1 MQGVTMN
8 NKNYGILIVDDEK
21 IVRESLYKWFLEDGY
36 RVDTAENAAEAL
48 RKLQA
53 ATFDIAFV
61 DIKMPGMDG
70 LELQRHLKEID
81 KSLMVVII
89 TAFASVD
96 SAVRALK
103 DGAYDYVTKP
113 IDPDELTHIV
123 NNIINQKK
131 LLTENIQLR
140 EKIDELAQFD
150 EIIGE
155 SSPINRIFDLI
166 STVAKTDTTVLIRG
180 ESGTGKELVARAI
193 HAHSSRKYF
202 PIIPVN
208 CGAINDNLLESELFG
223 HEKGAF
229 TGAQYRRK
237 GKFEMADGGS
247 IFFDEIGCVS
257 ERLQVDLLRV
267 LEAKQFTR
275 VGGEQHINVD
285 VRVICATNK
294 DLELAVKE
302 GKFREDLYY
311 RLNVFTIFLP
321 PLRERKSDIPLLAN
335 HFMKKFS
342 QVMNKP
348 VTQIDPEAMDV
359 LVRYDWPGN
368 IRELANAIERA
379 MVVGQPP
386 QIKKED
392 LPFQLMNTNGI
403 KPASDSIEEIE
414 KVHILKIL
422 NQYNWNISKSAE
434 VLDIDRATLYNKI
447 NKYNLK
453 NR

>member
-1 MQGVTMN
+1 MN

-48 RKLQA
+48 RKLQS

-70 LELQRHLKEID
+70 LELQRHLKDID
-81 KSLMVVII
+81 KSLTVIII

-140 EKIDELAQFD
+140 EKIDELTQFD
-150 EIIGE
+150 EIVGDSLQIKKVFE
-155 SSPINRIFDLI
+155 LI

-275 VGGEQHINVD
+275 VGGEQVINVD

-321 PLRERKSDIPLLAN
+321 PLRERKSDIPQLAN

-379 MVVGQPP
+379 MVVGKPP
-386 QIKKED
+386 QISKED
-392 LPFQLMNTNGI
+392 LPFQLINTNGI

-414 KVHILKIL
+414 KIHILKIL
-422 NQYNWNISKSAE
+422 NQCNWNISKSAE

>member
-1 MQGVTMN
+1 MN
-8 NKNYGILIVDDEK
+8 NKNYGILVVDDEK

-36 RVDTAENAAEAL
+36 RVDTAENATEAL
-48 RKLQA
+48 RKLQS

-81 KSLMVVII
+81 KSLTVVII

-113 IDPDELTHIV
+113 IDPDELTHMV

-140 EKIDELAQFD
+140 EKINELTQFD
-150 EIIGE
+150 EIVGE
-155 SSPINRIFDLI
+155 SLQIKKVFELI

-193 HAHSSRKYF
+193 HSHSSRKYF

-275 VGGEQHINVD
+275 VGGEQVINVD
-285 VRVICATNK
+285 VRVICATNR
-294 DLELAVKE
+294 DIELAVKE

-342 QVMNKP
+342 QVMNKSI
-348 VTQIDPEAMDV
+348 TQIDHEAMDV

-379 MVVGQPP
+379 MVVGKPP
-386 QIKKED
+386 QIRKED

-414 KVHILKIL
+414 KIHILKIL
-422 NQYNWNISKSAE
+422 NQFNWNISKSAE

>member
-1 MQGVTMN
+1 MN
-8 NKNYGILIVDDEK
+8 NNNYGILVVDDEK

-48 RKLQA
+48 RKLQS

-81 KSLMVVII
+81 KSLTVVII

-140 EKIDELAQFD
+140 EKIDELTQFD
-150 EIIGE
+150 EIVGE
-155 SSPINRIFDLI
+155 SSQIKKVFELI

-275 VGGEQHINVD
+275 VGGEQVINVD
-285 VRVICATNK
+285 VRVICATNR
-294 DLELAVKE
+294 DIELAVKE

-321 PLRERKSDIPLLAN
+321 PLRERKSDIPQLAN

-368 IRELANAIERA
+368 IRELANAVERA
-379 MVVGQPP
+379 MVVGKPP
-386 QIKKED
+386 QIRKED
-392 LPFQLMNTNGI
+392 LPFQLININGI

-414 KVHILKIL
+414 KIHILKIL

-447 NKYNLK
+447 NKFNLK

>member
-1 MQGVTMN
+1 MN
-8 NKNYGILIVDDEK
+8 NKNYGILVVDDEK
-21 IVRESLYKWFLEDGY
+21 IVRESLFKWFLEDGY

-48 RKLQA
+48 RKLQS

-70 LELQRHLKEID
+70 LELQRHLKEVD
-81 KSLMVVII
+81 KSLTVVII

-140 EKIDELAQFD
+140 EKIDELTQFD
-150 EIIGE
+150 EIVGDSLQIKKVFE
-155 SSPINRIFDLI
+155 LI

-193 HAHSSRKYF
+193 HAHSSRKFF

-208 CGAINDNLLESELFG
+208 CGALNDNLLESELFG

-267 LEAKQFTR
+267 LETRQFTR
-275 VGGEQHINVD
+275 VGGEQVISVD

-321 PLRERKSDIPLLAN
+321 PLRERKSDIPKLAN

-379 MVVGQPP
+379 MVVGKPP
-386 QIKKED
+386 QISKED
-392 LPFQLMNTNGI
+392 LPFQMKNTNGI
-403 KPASDSIEEIE
+403 KPSSDSIEEIE
-414 KVHILKIL
+414 KIHILKIL
-422 NQYNWNISKSAE
+422 HQYNWNISKSAE

>member
-1 MQGVTMN
+1 MN

-48 RKLQA
+48 RKLQS

-81 KSLMVVII
+81 KTLTVIII

-103 DGAYDYVTKP
+103 DGAFDYVTKP

-140 EKIDELAQFD
+140 EKIDELTQFD
-150 EIIGE
+150 EIVGE
-155 SSPINRIFDLI
+155 SLQIKQVFELI

-193 HAHSSRKYF
+193 HTHSSRKYF

-247 IFFDEIGCVS
+247 IFFDEIGNVS
-257 ERLQVDLLRV
+257 DQLQVDLLRV
-267 LEAKQFTR
+267 LESRQFTR
-275 VGGEQHINVD
+275 LGGEQLINVD
-285 VRVICATNK
+285 VRVICATNR

-302 GKFREDLYY
+302 KNFREDLYY

-321 PLRERKSDIPLLAN
+321 PLRDRRTDIPLLVQ
-335 HFMKKFS
+335 HFIQKFS
-342 QVMNKP
+342 RIMNKP
-348 VTQIDPEAMDV
+348 IAHIDPEAMDV

-379 MVVGQPP
+379 MVVGKPP
-386 QIKKED
+386 QIRKED

-403 KPASDSIEEIE
+403 KPSSDSLQEIE
-414 KVHILKIL
+414 RLHIVKVL
-422 NQYNWNISKSAE
+422 NQCNWNISKAAE
-434 VLDIDRATLYNKI
+434 VLNIDRATLYNKI

>member
-1 MQGVTMN
+1 MN

-48 RKLQA
+48 RKLQL

-70 LELQRHLKEID
+70 LELQRHLKEVD
-81 KSLMVVII
+81 KSLTVVII

-103 DGAYDYVTKP
+103 AGAYDYVTKP

-123 NNIINQKK
+123 SNIINQKK

-140 EKIDELAQFD
+140 EKIDELTHFD
-150 EIIGE
+150 EIVGDSLQIKKVFE
-155 SSPINRIFDLI
+155 LI

-267 LEAKQFTR
+267 LESKQFTR
-275 VGGEQHINVD
+275 VGGEQVISVD
-285 VRVICATNK
+285 VRVICATNN

-321 PLRERKSDIPLLAN
+321 PLRERKTDIPQLAN

-379 MVVGQPP
+379 MVVGKPP
-386 QIKKED
+386 QISKED
-392 LPFQLMNTNGI
+392 LPIQLKNTNGI

-414 KVHILKIL
+414 KIHILKIL
-422 NQYNWNISKSAE
+422 NQYNWNISKSAQ

-453 NR
+453 NQ

>member
-1 MQGVTMN
+1 MN
-8 NKNYGILIVDDEK
+8 NKNYGILVVDDEK
-21 IVRESLYKWFLEDGY
+21 IVRESLFKWFLEDGY

-48 RKLQA
+48 RKLQS

-70 LELQRHLKEID
+70 LELQRHLKEVD
-81 KSLMVVII
+81 KSLTVVII

-140 EKIDELAQFD
+140 EKIDELTQFD
-150 EIIGE
+150 EIVGDSLQIKKVFE
-155 SSPINRIFDLI
+155 LI

-193 HAHSSRKYF
+193 HAHSSRKFF

-208 CGAINDNLLESELFG
+208 CGALNDNLLESELFG

-267 LEAKQFTR
+267 LETRQFTR
-275 VGGEQHINVD
+275 VGGEQVISVD

-321 PLRERKSDIPLLAN
+321 PLRERKSDIPQLAN

-379 MVVGQPP
+379 MVVGKPP
-386 QIKKED
+386 QISKED
-392 LPFQLMNTNGI
+392 LPFQMKNTNGI

-414 KVHILKIL
+414 KIHILKIL
-422 NQYNWNISKSAE
+422 HQYNWNISKSAE

>member
-1 MQGVTMN
+1 MN

-48 RKLQA
+48 RKLQS

-70 LELQRHLKEID
+70 LELQRHLKDID
-81 KSLMVVII
+81 KSLTVIII

-140 EKIDELAQFD
+140 EKIDELTQFD
-150 EIIGE
+150 EIVGDSLQIKKVFE
-155 SSPINRIFDLI
+155 LI

-193 HAHSSRKYF
+193 HTHSSRKYF

-275 VGGEQHINVD
+275 VGGEQVINVD

-321 PLRERKSDIPLLAN
+321 PLRERKSDIPQLAN

-379 MVVGQPP
+379 MVVGKPP
-386 QIKKED
+386 QISKED
-392 LPFQLMNTNGI
+392 LPFQLINTNGI

-414 KVHILKIL
+414 KIHILKIL

>member
-1 MQGVTMN
+1 
-8 NKNYGILIVDDEK
+8 
-21 IVRESLYKWFLEDGY
+21 
-36 RVDTAENAAEAL
+36 
-48 RKLQA
+48 
-53 ATFDIAFV
+53 
-61 DIKMPGMDG
+61 MPGMDG
-70 LELQRHLKEID
+70 LELQRRLKEID
-81 KSLMVVII
+81 KSLTVVII

-113 IDPDELTHIV
+113 IDPDELTHMV

-140 EKIDELAQFD
+140 EKIDEITQFE

-155 SSPINRIFDLI
+155 SSQIKKVFDLI

-193 HAHSSRKYF
+193 HSHSSRKYC

-208 CGAINDNLLESELFG
+208 CGTINDNLLESELFG

-237 GKFEMADGGS
+237 GKFEMSDGGS

-267 LEAKQFTR
+267 LETQQFTR
-275 VGGEQHINVD
+275 VGGEQVINVD
-285 VRVICATNK
+285 VRVICATNR

-311 RLNVFTIFLP
+311 RLNVFTINLP

-335 HFMKKFS
+335 HFVKRFS

-348 VTQIDPEAMDV
+348 ITQLDPEAMDL

-379 MVVGQPP
+379 MVVSRPP
-386 QIKKED
+386 HIIKED
-392 LPFQLMNTNGI
+392 LPFQLMNTNGT
-403 KPASDSIEEIE
+403 KPSSGSIEEIE
-414 KVHILKIL
+414 KIHILKIL
-422 NQYNWNISKSAE
+422 NQNNWNISKSAE

-453 NR
+453 KR